1 MRRTSVVLAVAV
13 AVGIG
18 QAALAAD
25 TPTVPTVPETPAEA
39 TDTPAEPVVEQDAI
53 DALKAMGT
61 YLRTLKA
68 FEVTSDFT
76 LEETLDDGQKIMNA
90 GSAAYLARLPD
101 RLAVAL
107 YTDTTERDFY
117 YDGKTLTMFGPKI
130 GYYGSVP
137 APATIAETLEMA
149 YERYG
154 IEVPLADLFAWGT
167 DADGTADLTSAFFV
181 GVSQIGDVACDH
193 YAFRQEGADWQLWLE
208 PDDTPLPCKIVI
220 TATDDATLPQYVS
233 RLTWTLDPPID
244 EAAFVFTPPEGA
256 QKIPLRELPPEGDAA
271 GGDQDG

>member
-1 MRRTSVVLAVAV
+1 MRRTSVVLAAAMAV
-13 AVGIG
+13 ALG
-18 QAALAAD
+18 QTALAAD
-25 TPTVPTVPETPAEA
+25 TPTVPPVPETPAAAAE
-39 TDTPAEPVVEQDAI
+39 TPAEPVVEQAAL

-107 YTDTTERDFY
+107 YTDTSERDFF

-137 APATIAETLEMA
+137 APATIAETLAMA

-154 IEVPLADLFAWGT
+154 IEVPLADLFTWGT
-167 DADGTADLTSAFFV
+167 DDDATADLTSAFFV
-181 GVSQIGDVACDH
+181 GVSQIGGVACDH
-193 YAFRQEGADWQLWLE
+193 YAFRQEGGDWQLWLE

-220 TATDDATLPQYVS
+220 TSTDDETLPQYVS

-256 QKIPLRELPPEGDAA
+256 QQIPLRELPPAGDAA

>member
-39 TDTPAEPVVEQDAI
+39 ADTPAEPVVEQAAI

-107 YTDTTERDFY
+107 YTDTSERQFF
-117 YDGKTLTMFGPKI
+117 YDGQTLTMYGPKI

-154 IEVPLADLFAWGT
+154 IEVPLADLFLWGT
-167 DADGTADLTSAFFV
+167 DEDGTADLTSAFFV

-193 YAFRQEGADWQLWLE
+193 YAFRQEGADWQLWME

-220 TATDDATLPQYVS
+220 TATDDETLPQYVS

-256 QKIPLRELPPEGDAA
+256 QQIPLKEVPPDGDAA